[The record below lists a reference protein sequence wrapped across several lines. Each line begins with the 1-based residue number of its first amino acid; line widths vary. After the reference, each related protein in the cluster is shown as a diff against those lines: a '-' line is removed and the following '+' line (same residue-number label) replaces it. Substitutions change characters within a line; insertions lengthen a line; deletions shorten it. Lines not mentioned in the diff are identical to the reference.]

1 MKFKRKRRALCIAA
15 AAVLAAGAFIVP
27 GFSTKLAVRE
37 YKIET
42 DGVNARIALISDLH
56 SCRYGDD
63 QEELYDAVISQK
75 PDIVVLCGDIFDDKL
90 PDNNAERLIARLSQ
104 PENDLPCYYVTGNHE
119 YWAGEDA
126 FNEKMAILDKYGVR
140 RLSGETE
147 TIELNGG
154 TVNICGV
161 DDPDASKIG
170 ADYTFEEQLE
180 KVSEE
185 ADNGNYTILLSH
197 RPEEIELY
205 AKYGF
210 ELVLAGHAH
219 GGQWRIPL
227 ILNGFYAPNQ
237 GFFPKYA
244 GGEYR
249 LDGTDMIVSR
259 GLAKE
264 STRLPRFCNRPELV
278 IVTLTDGGP
287 G

>member
-15 AAVLAAGAFIVP
+15 AAMLAAGVFIVP

-63 QEELYDAVISQK
+63 QEELYDTVISQK

-147 TIELNGG
+147 TIKLNGS

-249 LDGTDMIVSR
+249 LGGTDMIVSR

-278 IVTLTDGGP
+278 IVTLADGGP